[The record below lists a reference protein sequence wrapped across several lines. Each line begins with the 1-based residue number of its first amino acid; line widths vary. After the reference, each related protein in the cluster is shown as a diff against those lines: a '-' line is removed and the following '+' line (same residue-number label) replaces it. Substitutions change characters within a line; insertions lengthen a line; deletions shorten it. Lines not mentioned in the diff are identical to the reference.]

1 MGEMVSISIGEYDFM
16 SYKNTFGDLLTIFYE
31 GDLHIVE
38 GTDDGD
44 FTIRYFSTTVGRAKK
59 CLDILGYTVDKA
71 CDTFEKN
78 KQAEIDLIN
87 EWGDVDSAYV
97 TQYQDEFTFESWSV
111 AAKLYAKVLA
121 SDDFS
126 PECEY
131 VELERIRS
139 LPHSI
144 SEQIVLQSLPFEAD
158 QTFFGMESDCGGW
171 EIFRVILDAF
181 DDKQEVV
188 LDYTDLHIGGW
199 CEAVPSDEFN
209 VFPKTVILTEGKY
222 DAYVIS
228 ESMRLLYP
236 YLCKFYSFMDFS
248 TFRVQGST
256 NFLTHYV
263 KAFIG
268 AQIENRI
275 IALYDNDA
283 AGLSEIKGL
292 ESIQLPENVKIMHL
306 PNLDMCTDYPTV
318 GPTAD
323 ENTDING
330 RACSIELFL
339 GQDIL
344 REEGKLIPVMWSGYV
359 DKIQK
364 YQGEIMNK
372 GDIQKRFAG
381 KLCDAEKNG
390 IKNMDDW
397 KEIDLL
403 LNTIFGAFI

>member
-1 MGEMVSISIGEYDFM
+1 MGEMVSISIGEYDFL

-38 GTDDGD
+38 GAEDGE
-44 FTIRYFSTTVGRAKK
+44 FTTRYFSTTVGRAKK
-59 CLDILGYTVDKA
+59 CLDILGYTADKA
-71 CDTFEKN
+71 HDTFERY
-78 KQAEIDLIN
+78 KQEQIDFFN
-87 EWGDVDSAYV
+87 ERDNVDSAYV
-97 TQYQDEFTFESWSV
+97 IQYQNEFTFESWSL

-121 SDDFS
+121 RDIFS
-126 PECEY
+126 PDCKY
-131 VELERIRS
+131 IELERIRS

-144 SEQIVLQSLPFEAD
+144 SEQIVLHSLPFDAD
-158 QTFFGMESDCGGW
+158 QTFFGIESDCGGW
-171 EIFRVILDAF
+171 EIFRVILEAF

-188 LDYTDLHIGGW
+188 LDYTALHIGGW
-199 CEAVPSDEFN
+199 CEAVPSDEFHD
-209 VFPKTVILTEGKY
+209 FPKTVILTEGKY

-248 TFRVQGST
+248 TFHVQGST

-283 AGLSEIKGL
+283 AGLSEIRGL

-306 PNLDMCTDYPTV
+306 PNLDMCTDYPTI
-318 GPTAD
+318 GPTAS
-323 ENTDING
+323 ENTNING

-344 REEGKLIPVMWSGYV
+344 KQEGELIPVMLS
-359 DKIQK
+359 
-364 YQGEIMNK
+364 
-372 GDIQKRFAG
+372 
-381 KLCDAEKNG
+381 
-390 IKNMDDW
+390 
-397 KEIDLL
+397 
-403 LNTIFGAFI
+403 